1 MKISFES
8 ALGPHADALQLR
20 AQRTEVLARNIANAD
35 TPGYLARD
43 INFSEVLSSQLDSSA
58 NGQGSD
64 RTLKTTHAGHLESL
78 KSHRSDPLSADALMY
93 RMPLMPSFD
102 GNTVDVQTEQA
113 QFAQNNL
120 QFQAS
125 LRFLDGKFKG
135 MLSAI
140 KGE

>member
-1 MKISFES
+1 MKIGFDN
-8 ALGPHADALQLR
+8 ALGPHAQALQLR
-20 AQRTEVLARNIANAD
+20 AQRTEVLAQNIANAD

-43 INFSEVLSSQLDSSA
+43 MDFSKVLARQLENTSGA
-58 NGQGSD
+58 GGGV
-64 RTLKTTHAGHLESL
+64 RTTHARHISEGHSGSSTAESL
-78 KSHRSDPLSADALMY
+78 KY

-113 QFAQNNL
+113 QFAENNL

-135 MLSAI
+135 LMSAI

>member
-35 TPGYLARD
+35 TPGYFARD
-43 INFSEVLSSQLDSSA
+43 IDFSEVLSSQLNPSA
-58 NGQGSD
+58 NGQGGD
-64 RTLKTTHAGHLESL
+64 RTLKTTHAGHLEPN
-78 KSHRSDPLSADALMY
+78 RSDPLAADVLKY

-113 QFAQNNL
+113 QFAKNNL

-125 LRFLDGKFKG
+125 LSFLDSKFRG